1 MEAKNTRCFHAAI
14 YLRLSKEDGDVASG
28 NKQESNSISN
38 QKELILDFLK
48 DKPDISVVSIRTDD
62 GYSGVNFDRPEF
74 QKMME
79 DVKKGIINCI
89 VVKDLSRF
97 GRNYI
102 DAGRYIEKIF
112 PALGVRFIAVTDNY
126 DSCCDQGSQDII
138 IAFKNLI
145 NDSYLRDL
153 STKIRSHLA
162 VKRKNG
168 EFIGNFA
175 VYGYL
180 KEEEN
185 RNHLVVDPF
194 AAEIVK
200 DIFRMKLEGMSPRT
214 IADKLNS
221 EHVLSPMEYKKSL
234 GINYETG
241 FKTGQQA
248 MWSPNAVTRILTNR
262 IYTGV
267 LEQGK
272 RTTPNYKIKS
282 TEKVAPNEW
291 VRVENSHEPI
301 IDDVYFDIVQNLL
314 GRGTRQSQT
323 IKETYPLCGLVFCGD
338 CGAPML
344 RKTNLGRIK
353 DGQENPKRYVYY
365 MCKNGRKSGG
375 CTSHRIRE
383 DELINVVF
391 EELKSHIRNVLDM
404 KDALEKIDMAHTQ
417 EFRVK
422 KFMHRLEKKEEER
435 MKAEKLKLELY
446 EDLKEGLIDREEYQS
461 FRSEFNKRITDAED
475 AIRIYQGEIEKA
487 KDYKSGICEWMNYF
501 REYQNIE
508 CLSRSVASIFINR
521 VMVYEKK
528 RIRIVFNFEERIADA
543 CEYLNSAAAE
553 KTAN

>member
-1 MEAKNTRCFHAAI
+1 MEMSITKTFHAAI

-48 DKPDISVVSIRTDD
+48 TKPEISVVSIRTDD

-74 QKMME
+74 QRMME
-79 DVKKGIINCI
+79 DVRKGVVDCI

-126 DSCCDQGSQDII
+126 DSYSDQGSQDII

-180 KEEEN
+180 KEEGN
-185 RNHLVVDPF
+185 RNHLIIDPF

-200 DIFRMKLEGMSPRT
+200 DIFKMKLDGMSPRT
-214 IADKLNS
+214 IADKLNDT
-221 EHVLSPMEYKKSL
+221 HVLSPMEYKKSL
-234 GINYETG
+234 GINYETS
-241 FKTGQQA
+241 FKTSQKA

-282 TEKVAPNEW
+282 TEKVDAKEW
-291 VRVENSHEPI
+291 VRVEHSHEPI
-301 IDDVYFDIVQNLL
+301 IDSIYFDIVQNLL
-314 GRGTRQSQT
+314 GRDTRQSQT
-323 IKETYPLCGLVFCGD
+323 SNETYPLCGLVFCAD
-338 CGAPML
+338 CGAPMV
-344 RKTNLGRIK
+344 RKTNLGRVK
-353 DGQENPKRYVYY
+353 DGQESPKRYVYY
-365 MCKNGRKSGG
+365 MCRNRQKSGR
-375 CTSHRIRE
+375 CTGHRIRE
-383 DELINVVF
+383 EELLSTVF
-391 EELKSHIRNVLDM
+391 EELQSHIRNVLNM
-404 KDALEKIDMAHTQ
+404 QDALEAIDMAHTQ

-422 KFMHRLEKKEEER
+422 RFMSQMEKKEEEL
-435 MKAEKLKLELY
+435 MKAQKLKIGIY
-446 EDLKEGLIDREEYQS
+446 EDLKEGLIDQEEYRS
-461 FRSEFNKRITDAED
+461 FKNEFNRRIQDAED
-475 AIRIYQGEIEKA
+475 AIRLYQEEIEKA
-487 KDYKSGICEWMNYF
+487 KENKSGISDWMNYF
-501 REYQNIE
+501 REYKNIE
-508 CLSRSVASIFINR
+508 SLTRSVASIFINR
-521 VMVYEKK
+521 VLVYEGR
-528 RIRIVFNFEERIADA
+528 RIKIVYNFEERLADA
-543 CEYLNSAAAE
+543 CEYLENAE
-553 KTAN
+553 KVNKAI